1 MPVGSVIIV
10 SHNSGAYI
18 EACLRA
24 LASFEDWKIILV
36 DNSSNDDTVEKAQGA
51 PLNLCLVLNPQ
62 NSGFAAAVNRG
73 ARVAEGDLFVILNPD
88 ALASPRSLDHLAQV
102 LAATAGIGAAG
113 GLLTRNDGTVEKGF
127 TVRRLP
133 TLGNMLAEVLLINRL
148 WPTNPWNRS
157 YRCLDLD
164 YTKIQEVEQP
174 AGACL
179 AVKRRAW
186 EDTAGFDEN
195 FFPVWFEDVD
205 FCYRLRDKGW
215 KILYSPEAVFI
226 HAGGHSV
233 KRLPFRDRESFWYKN
248 LLRYFRKHHPRWEVS
263 VLRAG
268 VAIGLLLRVVLAVP
282 GRRVTGVSVAQAAS
296 SYWHVV
302 WHYAVKGEDL

>member
-10 SHNSGAYI
+10 SHNSGAHI

-24 LASFEDWKIILV
+24 LASFVNWKVILV
-36 DNSSNDDTVEKAQGA
+36 DNLSSDDTVEKAQSA

-133 TLGNMLAEVLLINRL
+133 TLGSMLSEILLINRI
-148 WPTNPWNRS
+148 WPDRKST
-157 YRCLDLD
+157 
-164 YTKIQEVEQP
+164 
-174 AGACL
+174 
-179 AVKRRAW
+179 
-186 EDTAGFDEN
+186 
-195 FFPVWFEDVD
+195 
-205 FCYRLRDKGW
+205 RLN
-215 KILYSPEAVFI
+215 SS
-226 HAGGHSV
+226 HA
-233 KRLPFRDRESFWYKN
+233 N
-248 LLRYFRKHHPRWEVS
+248 
-263 VLRAG
+263 
-268 VAIGLLLRVVLAVP
+268 
-282 GRRVTGVSVAQAAS
+282 
-296 SYWHVV
+296 
-302 WHYAVKGEDL
+302 